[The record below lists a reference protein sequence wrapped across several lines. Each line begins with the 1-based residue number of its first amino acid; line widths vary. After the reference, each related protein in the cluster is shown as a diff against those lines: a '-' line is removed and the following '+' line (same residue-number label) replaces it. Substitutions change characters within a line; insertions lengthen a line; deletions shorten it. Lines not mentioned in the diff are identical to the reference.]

1 MLSLVIQ
8 AGGESQRMG
17 TDKALLPFLGQP
29 LILRPLS
36 RLARL
41 ANEVLVTSNHPE
53 SYRFLGLTPIPD
65 VFPGLGALGGLFTAL
80 SVARYPYV
88 AVVAC
93 DMPFASL
100 EIFALA
106 VIQLRETGAD
116 AVIPRSEAGTEPFHA
131 VYRRESCL
139 PFVHSALEAG
149 KRRVD
154 AWFSQANVRYLEL
167 EDMLPY
173 DPEGLVF
180 LNINTPEELQETEK
194 IARQKMLKNISDE
207 NE

>member
-80 SVARYPYV
+80 SVARNPYV

>member
-8 AGGESQRMG
+8 AGGESRRMG

-36 RLARL
+36 RLAGL
-41 ANEVLVTSNHPE
+41 ASEVLVTSNQPE

-65 VFPGLGALGGLFTAL
+65 WLPGCGALGGLYTAL
-80 SVARYPYV
+80 SAATYSYV

-100 EIFALA
+100 EIFAIEL
-106 VIQLRETGAD
+106 VLLQETWAD
-116 AVIPRSEAGTEPFHA
+116 AVIPRSETGTEPFHA
-131 VYRRESCL
+131 VYRRETCL
-139 PFVHSALEAG
+139 PYIQSALEAG

-154 AWFSQANVRYLEL
+154 AWFSEVSIRYLER
-167 EDMLPY
+167 EEMLAY
-173 DPEGLVF
+173 DPDQLAF
-180 LNINTPEELQETEK
+180 LNINTPEELQEAER
-194 IARQKMLKNISDE
+194 IAREGNGIDNQR
-207 NE
+207 

>member
-8 AGGESQRMG
+8 AGGGSRRMG

-36 RLARL
+36 RLAGL

-53 SYRFLGLTPIPD
+53 SFRYLSLTPISD
-65 VFPGLGALGGLFTAL
+65 RLPGLGALSGLYTAL
-80 SVARYPYV
+80 SAARYPYV

-100 EIFALA
+100 EILALELIL
-106 VIQLRETGAD
+106 VQETGAD

-131 VYRRESCL
+131 VYRRETCL
-139 PFVHSALEAG
+139 PQVHAALEAG

-154 AWFSQANVRYLEL
+154 AWFSDVHIRYLEL
-167 EDMLPY
+167 EEMLPY
-173 DPEGLVF
+173 DPDQLAF
-180 LNINTPEELQETEK
+180 MNINTPEELQEAEK
-194 IARQKMLKNISDE
+194 IARMHLALDPRDKPD
-207 NE
+207 